1 MMTDLAAVE
10 AKAEAEEEDDV
21 VEEMRDDGNIEQ

>member
-1 MMTDLAAVE
+1 MTDLAAVE